1 MKKKAMEVFISL
13 VDIRA
18 SKKNKLLNM
27 FNRFKTMH
35 KREAFIKFR
44 R

>member
-1 MKKKAMEVFISL
+1 MKALIGLIDEK
-13 VDIRA
+13 A

-27 FNRFKTMH
+27 FNRFKVMH
-35 KREAFIKFR
+35 KREAFVKFR